1 MLPLFLAAGL
11 LLLCVLLTDG
21 IVRLMGIAA
30 AGAFVSGAVIRRAA
44 GDIGYRFGGSLLAL
58 AAFVAGLVWVLV
70 ANASPSPTDG
80 AFWASLWP
88 FFFLAGA
95 FLPVLLA
102 ISIPPRI
109 ALSQLLF
116 LAGQLVGMVE
126 YLSATI
132 VSDAWPPPILLM
144 VLASHLLAFVPGV
157 MLRRRS
163 LALGEA
169 NRELARLR
177 EELGE
182 TREALADT
190 SHARDAVKHEL
201 AVTRNQAEIADM
213 AKTEFLAT
221 ISHEIRTP
229 LNGILPILEMLRET
243 ELEQEQHQHVDTALS
258 SSRHL
263 LRIINDILDFS
274 KIEAG
279 KLELESINLNLRD
292 VIQAV
297 TALMAKSAERKGLR
311 ISTIIQDDVPL
322 FVSGDPIRLRQ
333 ILINLV
339 GNAIKFTNKGGVSVE
354 VINQR
359 AGRRIVD
366 LLFVVRDTGIGMSPA
381 TARKLFQSFSQADA
395 STTRKHGG
403 SGLGLAICKRLV
415 ELMGGSIGVRSQQG
429 VGSLFWFQVPFR
441 RTLEINEH
449 RTSLSNARILVLSED
464 TAQKRRLDG
473 LLGRWGVMKAI
484 AHGADEAVAKVTSSA
499 HLGFSWAYEV
509 IIIDIRALDGDVV
522 GFIQEL
528 RRLTEMDDLKILLIG
543 ERVQVQLP
551 EDAESYVEILGGKCS
566 DKDIKQALN
575 HLLGVGQAAAE
586 QTWWND
592 DVPEQMFFEEE
603 LLGLEQ
609 APGLPVQE
617 HPGSGSEGCAG
628 YTGRI
633 LVAEDNPVNLAVFLH
648 LLNKFGLEV
657 DAAADGA
664 EAIKQIGSRSYD
676 LVFMDC
682 QMPGVDG
689 YEATRV
695 VRGREQEAG
704 VESGVPIIA
713 MTANA
718 MPGDRERCLQ
728 CGMNDYLSK
737 PVDRNSLQ
745 RLLGKWLDERVVA
758 PKPVEIP
765 GDEPAI
771 QPPDAAPEIATTP
784 TPSSDSVLDAEVID
798 ELRDIMESEFALL
811 LRRYLDT
818 APGQLEM
825 LVEMSLKARLDEV
838 AKIAHSLKSSCAN
851 VGAMRMSDLVRQVEM
866 AAKGNNQITCLE
878 LNRQLDQEARLV
890 ERALQRLLETEHE
903 PS

>member
-21 IVRLMGIAA
+21 LVQWLGFAA
-30 AGAFVSGAVIRRAA
+30 VGAFVSGAVIRKTA
-44 GDIGYRFGGSLLAL
+44 GDIGYRFGSSLLAV
-58 AAFVAGLVWVLV
+58 AAFVSGWVWVLM
-70 ANASPSPTDG
+70 ANASSLPTNG
-80 AFWASLWP
+80 AFWASPLLL
-88 FFFLAGA
+88 FFLAGA

-102 ISIPPRI
+102 ISAPPRI
-109 ALSQLLF
+109 ALFQLLL
-116 LAGQLVGMVE
+116 LAGQLFGMLKS
-126 YLSATI
+126 LSVMI
-132 VSDAWPPPILLM
+132 VSGAWPSPLLLM
-144 VLASHLLAFVPGV
+144 VLTSHLLAFVPGA

-163 LALGEA
+163 LALDVVG
-169 NRELARLR
+169 RDLVQVR

-182 TREALADT
+182 VREALTDT
-190 SHARDAVKHEL
+190 ARARDAVEHEL
-201 AVTRNQAEIADM
+201 AVTRNQAEIADV

-229 LNGILPILEMLRET
+229 LNGILPILEMLRDT
-243 ELEQEQHQHVDTALS
+243 ELKQEQHQHVDTALS

-449 RTSLSNARILVLSED
+449 RTSLSNARVLVLSED
-464 TAQKRRLDG
+464 VARKRRLDD

-484 AHGADEAVAKVTSSA
+484 AHSADEAVAKVTSSA
-499 HLGFSWAYEV
+499 HLGFSWAYEA
-509 IIIDIRALDGDVV
+509 IIIDIRALDSDVV
-522 GFIQEL
+522 GFIHEL

-543 ERVQVQLP
+543 DRVQIQLP
-551 EDAESYVEILGGKCS
+551 EDAESYVEILSGKCS

-575 HLLGVGQAAAE
+575 HLLGVGQAEAE

-609 APGLPVQE
+609 TPRLPVQE
-617 HPGSGSEGCAG
+617 SPVSGAEGHKG
-628 YTGRI
+628 YQGRI
-633 LVAEDNPVNLAVFLH
+633 LVAEDNPVNLTVFLH

-689 YEATRV
+689 YEATRI

-704 VESGVPIIA
+704 VEAGVPIIA

-718 MPGDRERCLQ
+718 MPGDRERCLH

-745 RLLGKWLDERVVA
+745 RLLGRWLDERIVPSVTS
-758 PKPVEIP
+758 VEVETSKGESAI
-765 GDEPAI
+765 EPSGSVSMPAL
-771 QPPDAAPEIATTP
+771 
-784 TPSSDSVLDAEVID
+784 DSVLDADVID
-798 ELRDIMESEFALL
+798 ELRDIMESEFAVL

-818 APGQLEM
+818 APEQLET
-825 LVEMSLKARLDEV
+825 LAALSLKARLDEV
-838 AKIAHSLKSSCAN
+838 SKIAHSLKSSCAN
-851 VGAMRMSDLVRQVEM
+851 VGAMRMSDLARQMEM
-866 AAKGNNQITCLE
+866 AAKENNQITCLE
-878 LNRQLDQEARLV
+878 LNRRLDQEARLV
-890 ERALQRLLETEHE
+890 ERALRRLLETEHE
-903 PS
+903 SS

>member
-11 LLLCVLLTDG
+11 LLLSVLLTDG
-21 IVRLMGIAA
+21 VVRLLGFAA
-30 AGAFVSGAVIRRAA
+30 AVAFVSGAVIRRAA
-44 GDIGYRFGGSLLAL
+44 GDIGYRFGTSLLAV

-70 ANASPSPTDG
+70 ANASPSPTEG

-88 FFFLAGA
+88 LFFLAGA

-102 ISIPPRI
+102 ISISPRI
-109 ALSQLLF
+109 ALLQLLL
-116 LAGQLVGMVE
+116 LAGQLFGMVE
-126 YLSATI
+126 YLSAMI

-144 VLASHLLAFVPGV
+144 VLASHLLAFVPGT

-163 LALGEA
+163 LVLDEVSQ
-169 NRELARLR
+169 ELARVR
-177 EELGE
+177 EELEE
-182 TREALADT
+182 TRDALTDT
-190 SHARDAVKHEL
+190 VHARDAVEHEL
-201 AVTRNQAEIADM
+201 AVTRNQAEIADV

-243 ELEQEQHQHVDTALS
+243 ELKQEQYQHVDTALS

-366 LLFVVRDTGIGMSPA
+366 LLFVVRDTGMGMSPA

-449 RTSLSNARILVLSED
+449 RTSLSNARVLVLSED
-464 TAQKRRLDG
+464 AARKRRLDG

-484 AHGADEAVAKVTSSA
+484 AHSADEAVAKVTSSA
-499 HLGFSWAYEV
+499 HLGFSWAYEAV
-509 IIIDIRALDGDVV
+509 IIDIRALDGDVV

-543 ERVQVQLP
+543 DRVQVQLP

-609 APGLPVQE
+609 APRLPVREQ
-617 HPGSGSEGCAG
+617 PVSGAEGRMG
-628 YTGRI
+628 YQGRI
-633 LVAEDNPVNLAVFLH
+633 LVAEDNPVNLTVFLH

-664 EAIKQIGSRSYD
+664 EAVKQIGSRSYD

-689 YEATRV
+689 YEATRI

-704 VESGVPIIA
+704 VEAGVPIIA

-758 PKPVEIP
+758 PVAPVAAEVP
-765 GDEPAI
+765 EDESVI
-771 QPPDAAPEIATTP
+771 QSRDTAP

-798 ELRDIMESEFALL
+798 ELRDIMESEFGLL

-818 APGQLEM
+818 APEQLSK
-825 LVEMSLKARLDEV
+825 LGDMSLKARLDEV

-851 VGAMRMSDLVRQVEM
+851 VGAMRMSDLVRRVEM
-866 AAKGNNQITCLE
+866 AAKEKNQITCLE

-890 ERALQRLLETEHE
+890 ERALRKLLETEHE